1 MARRR
6 YNNYYEPQVVNPG
19 VIDFGQIQMYNP
31 EDTARLAQVGQGM
44 QQRWDASQSVIAK
57 QLEDIGAANINP
69 RYKAD
74 VVSKLEGD
82 IENIYKDVNTIY
94 QGDFGRAF
102 NDVLKSVSKSKSLL
116 YSATQTTAEEAKQRD
131 IYNQMAAAGK
141 APVIYKRDELGRPT
155 PKVMTFEEYHGI
167 DNQDGRFI
175 PPTFN
180 TLRSAGEYEP
190 YIERMVGHLMKQST
204 EEGLSRD
211 PKHTAFLR
219 QVKTIGQDPVALR
232 KLFDTNQPEAQAMV
246 EDFVRNNPIV
256 TQEFVDES
264 GRLDM
269 NLAKDFLADAL
280 VSRVKKS
287 IDIQY
292 HRNPDYNP
300 SPSNPNNPAIIHPY
314 DTIVKPGNKNEKIS
328 SIEDRFSSFRKNSQY
343 VTGIKDVETK
353 REELAPKI
361 DIKNVSNALKP
372 LGLTQFTPNALFSI
386 FNDGRN
392 IDSNAVQGILET
404 YSEFYPEKAEKYLD
418 RDSSGKYSFKTSIN
432 ARGLVAKDFVELVDQ
447 KPFERV
453 DKYTKEQNEYFSKN
467 HGLLKQALDE
477 GKITQ
482 EELFNLAEQSE
493 KEKALTFDVGII
505 PKDDK
510 AIEEINDM
518 ARFISSKAT
527 IVDEG
532 SGEEKSSKKTVWEEI
547 TERGGINR
555 WTYNPLDGTI
565 DYWTKNGGVV
575 RTDINKDGTKVVKEI
590 SNIISSTIDSYY
602 RNDTNLTEIP
612 LPIGYTDESGKNEKL
627 KIKIIKQF
635 DPVTGS
641 IKKVMGM
648 EELQQDR
655 NGDYYIGF
663 RKMEPDEFIN
673 QMFAQIELF
682 KGERIQQK
690 SKDPNKQ

>member
-6 YNNYYEPQVVNPG
+6 YNDYYQPEVVDPG
-19 VIDFGQIQMYNP
+19 AINFGSIQMYNP
-31 EDTARLAQVGQGM
+31 EDVYRMAQVGQGM
-44 QQRWDASQSVIAK
+44 QQRWDMSQGVIAK

-74 VVSKLEGD
+74 VINKLEGD
-82 IENIYKDVNTIY
+82 IENIYKDVNTTY
-94 QGDFGRAF
+94 QGDFGRALS
-102 NDVLKSVSKSKSLL
+102 DITKSIGKSRALL
-116 YSATQTTAEEAKQRD
+116 HSATQATAEESKQRD

-141 APVIYKRDELGRPT
+141 APVIYKRDAKGNPT
-155 PKVMTFEEYHGI
+155 PTVMTFDEYHGI
-167 DNQDGRFI
+167 DKQPSFVEGRFNA
-175 PPTFN
+175 PTFN

-190 YIERMVGHLMKQST
+190 YIERMVGHLMKQSS
-204 EEGLSRD
+204 EQGLSKD
-211 PKHTAFLR
+211 PKYNAFLR

-246 EDFVRNNPIV
+246 EDFIRNNPTV

-264 GRLDM
+264 GKLDM

-280 VSRVKKS
+280 VARVKKS
-287 IDIQY
+287 IDYNYMQ
-292 HRNPDYNP
+292 NPDYKHSPVNP
-300 SPSNPNNPAIIHPY
+300 IIHPY

-328 SIEDRFSSFRKNSQY
+328 SIVDRFNSFRKNSQY
-343 VTGIKDVETK
+343 VTGIKNVKTK

-361 DIKNVSNALKP
+361 DIKNVSNVLKP
-372 LGLTQFTPNALFSI
+372 LGLAQFTTNALTSI

-392 IDSNAVQGILET
+392 INSNAVQGILET
-404 YSEFYPEKAEKYLD
+404 YSEFYPEKAEEYLD
-418 RDSSGKYSFKTSIN
+418 KDSSGKYSFKTSIN
-432 ARGLVAKDFVELVDQ
+432 ARGLVANDFIELVNE

-467 HGLLKQALDE
+467 HGLLKQVFDE

-493 KEKALTFDVGII
+493 REKALTFDVGII

-518 ARFISSKAT
+518 ARFISSKA
-527 IVDEG
+527 IVVNES
-532 SGEEKSSKKTVWEEI
+532 SGEERSSKKTVWEEI

-575 RTDINKDGTKVVKEI
+575 RTDINKNGTKVVKEI

-602 RNDTNLTEIP
+602 KNDTNLTEIP
-612 LPIGYTDESGKNEKL
+612 LPISYTNDQGKNEKL
-627 KIKIIKQF
+627 KIKIIKEF
-635 DPVTGS
+635 DPATRS
-641 IKKVMGM
+641 IRRIMGM

-663 RKMEPDEFIN
+663 RKIEPDAFIS